1 MSAWT
6 RVSRSIVMVIGILA
20 LLTAGGNLVT
30 GGGSISDPVMPG
42 GVVLG
47 LLLIG
52 AAAWTEAPGAPR
64 AAVVW
69 LGVLGISVALA
80 IAWVN
85 LGDMQT
91 RDLLLYVGIPT
102 AIMALAVVGVAVA
115 RVRAGALGS

>member
-6 RVSRSIVMVIGILA
+6 RVSRAIVMVIGIGA

-52 AAAWTEAPGAPR
+52 AAAWTDAADAPR
-64 AAVVW
+64 AGVVW
-69 LGVLGISVALA
+69 LGLLGIAAALA
-80 IAWVN
+80 IAWAN

-102 AIMALAVVGVAVA
+102 VIVALAVAGVAVG
-115 RVRAGALGS
+115 RVRAGTLGR